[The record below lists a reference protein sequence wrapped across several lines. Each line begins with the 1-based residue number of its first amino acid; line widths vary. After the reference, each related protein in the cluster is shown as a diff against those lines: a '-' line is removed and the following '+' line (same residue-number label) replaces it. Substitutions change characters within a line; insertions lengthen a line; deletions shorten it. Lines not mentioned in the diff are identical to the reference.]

1 MPPDLLEAPARA
13 ECLHCRAPVPPG
25 QGEFCCAGCATVH
38 AILRAQGLD
47 QGYYRVL
54 ERSEAEAVPARPSD
68 RTYAEMDEPS
78 FAARHVRRARV
89 GAREAAATDLYLEG
103 VHCAACVWLVER
115 LPRVLPGVLSA
126 RLDLGRQVA
135 TVTWDP
141 AVVALSEVARRIDGF
156 GYPVHAH
163 RAGGAREARRR
174 EDRAALARIALA
186 GAIAGNVMLLS
197 FALYGGAFSGME
209 ARFEA
214 FFRWGCLLLTVPSYL
229 GPGRVFLKGALGAL
243 RARALHM
250 DLPIAIG
257 LTAGTVG
264 GVWNTVAGAG
274 EVYFDAVAV
283 LIFLLLAGRWLER
296 RAHRRASDAAELLAA
311 LAPTTARK
319 LVVAPERAERPS
331 SREARGGSDTPTG
344 DEVREVPIEALAP
357 GDLVEVRAGDPLPV
371 DGAVELGA
379 SDLDLSLLTG
389 ESAPQP
395 VAPGQRVHAG
405 TLNLTAR
412 LVVKVTEAGEAT
424 RVGRLARLVEEHA
437 ARRAPIVRVADR
449 LAGRFVAVVL
459 LLAAATVAAWWA
471 VDPKLALDHAVALLV
486 VTCPCALGL
495 ATPLAVSV
503 AVGRAARGGIV
514 VKGGDVLER
523 LSRPGRMWLDK
534 TGTLTEGRA
543 RLLEFR
549 GDEAVRPALLAL
561 QAHSA
566 HPLARGFREAW
577 PDLAPA
583 ALDGPVTRGRAGLEG
598 RVGGA
603 NLRVGAPA
611 WVLEV
616 ARAPS
621 WTGPFVEE
629 QVALARTP
637 VLVARDGE
645 VVAAASFGDR
655 LRPDA
660 RAAVERLLA
669 RGWQV
674 GILSGDHPDVVRAA
688 GQALGLRPDE
698 CLGGLS
704 PEDKAALVERSRQG
718 GPVVMVGDG
727 VNDAAALAAATVG
740 VGVHGGAEAALG
752 AADVFVTRPGVAPV
766 ADLLGR
772 ADRALSTIR
781 RNLGLSLA
789 YNVVGAGLAVGGVIT
804 PWMAALLMPLSSLT
818 VIFSSTRQGGDA

>member
-1 MPPDLLEAPARA
+1 MPPDLLEAQPSAAPPIA

-38 AILRAQGLD
+38 EILRAQGLD

-54 ERSEAEAVPARPSD
+54 ARSEGEAVPARPSD
-68 RTYAEMDEPS
+68 RTYAELDEAS
-78 FAARHVRRARV
+78 FAARHVRRVEV
-89 GAREAAATDLYLEG
+89 GRREAATTALYLEG

-115 LPRVLPGVLSA
+115 LPRVLPGVLEA

-141 AVVALSEVARRIDGF
+141 AVVALSEVARRLDGF
-156 GYPVHAH
+156 GYPVHPH
-163 RAGGAREARRR
+163 RAGAAREARRR
-174 EDRAALARIALA
+174 EDRAALSRIALA

-264 GVWNTVAGAG
+264 GVWNTVAGSG

-311 LAPTTARK
+311 LAPTSAR
-319 LVVAPERAERPS
+319 LVR
-331 SREARGGSDTPTG
+331 G

-357 GDLVEVRAGDPLPV
+357 GDLVEVRAGDALPV
-371 DGAVELGA
+371 DGAVEAGA

-459 LLAAATVAAWWA
+459 LLAVATVAAWWA

-486 VTCPCALGL
+486 VACPCALGL

-549 GDEAVRPALLAL
+549 GHEAVRPALLAL

-583 ALDGPVTRGRAGLEG
+583 ALDGPVARGRAGLEG

-603 NLRVGAPA
+603 DLRVGAPA

-621 WTGPFVEE
+621 WIEPFVEA

-637 VLVARDGE
+637 VLVARDGD

-660 RAAVERLLA
+660 RAAVDRLVA

-688 GQALGLRPDE
+688 GQALGLLPDE

-704 PEDKAALVERSRQG
+704 PEEKAALVERSRRE

-772 ADRALSTIR
+772 ADRALTTIR

-789 YNVVGAGLAVGGVIT
+789 YNVVGAALAVGGVIT